1 MDAVCLH
8 VDSLRTEPER
18 VMQFAHRSGLEVMAW
33 SPDPELALT
42 LADAGVDAVC
52 VDDIP
57 GTQAA
62 LGGLR

>member
-1 MDAVCLH
+1 V
-8 VDSLRTEPER
+8 
-18 VMQFAHRSGLEVMAW
+18 
-33 SPDPELALT
+33 T
-42 LADAGVDAVC
+42 LAEAGVDAVC